1 MSSEP
6 HAAVILRHRIGNLAL
21 DVNFSA
27 SAPWTVLFGPS
38 GSGKSTV
45 LRAVAGLVRPDRGSI
60 MLRGHVVCD
69 RANNIWLGPQSR
81 SMRWSGQRATLF
93 AHMTV
98 QQNIAFGLTQADPQ
112 SGVQKRE
119 CVAKALS
126 HFHLEGLAM
135 RRPVQLSG
143 GEQQR
148 VAVARAAIGVRGK
161 LLLLDEPFTGL
172 DAAVRD
178 RLIADLRLWLGDTPV
193 LSVTHNVAEAL
204 LLQAEVIRLQ
214 EGKVAAQGP
223 AAIVLQQER
232 QRLLAVLG

>member
-6 HAAVILRHRIGNLAL
+6 HAAVNMRHRIGNLAL
-21 DVNFSA
+21 DVNFST

-45 LRAVAGLVRPDRGSI
+45 LRAVAGLVRPERGSI
-60 MLRGHVVCD
+60 TLQGQVVCD
-69 RANNIWLGPQSR
+69 RANNIWLGPHSR
-81 SMRWSGQRATLF
+81 AMRWSGQRATLF
-93 AHMTV
+93 AHMSV
-98 QQNIAFGLTQADPQ
+98 QQNIAFGLTQANPQ
-112 SGVQKRE
+112 SAFQKRE
-119 CVAKALS
+119 SVAEALS

-172 DAAVRD
+172 DDAVRD
-178 RLIADLRLWLGDTPV
+178 RLIADLRVWLGDTPV

-204 LLQAEVIRLQ
+204 LLQAEVVRLE
-214 EGKVAAQGP
+214 EGKIAAQGP
-223 AAIVLQQER
+223 ASIVLQQER
-232 QRLLAVLG
+232 ERLLAVLG